1 MTKWKRLRRRKERK
15 RTEELRGSKAE
26 EKPEEQTFR
35 LKQERERVEFEK
47 QLALTESEKTSGNIQ
62 YSQETEK
69 LDNTKNSKPTTIL
82 AQIPRYAYLLA
93 IFALLSG
100 VFFPLITPGIPF
112 DHVIQG
118 VATLFLGLAGGILLF
133 KATTSDNR
141 RGILIAIGFALIT
154 ICLVLVYHIK
164 ETFTS
169 LYF

>member
-1 MTKWKRLRRRKERK
+1 MTKWKRLRKLREKK
-15 RTEELRGSKAE
+15 RFEAEVLRPKAE
-26 EKPEEQTFR
+26 GEEVKQTDPEKISHNIQQS
-35 LKQERERVEFEK
+35 QEIEK
-47 QLALTESEKTSGNIQ
+47 LESAKTS
-62 YSQETEK
+62 
-69 LDNTKNSKPTTIL
+69 NTATIL

-141 RGILIAIGFALIT
+141 RGILIAIGFALIA
-154 ICLVLVYHIK
+154 ISLALIYHIQ
-164 ETFTS
+164 ETFS
-169 LYF
+169 SFYL

>member
-1 MTKWKRLRRRKERK
+1 MTKWKRLRKLREKK
-15 RTEELRGSKAE
+15 RFEAEVLRPKAE
-26 EKPEEQTFR
+26 GEEVKQTEPEKI
-35 LKQERERVEFEK
+35 
-47 QLALTESEKTSGNIQ
+47 SENHQ
-62 YSQETEK
+62 QSQKIEK

-118 VATLFLGLAGGILLF
+118 VATLFLGLVGGILLF
-133 KATTSDNR
+133 KATTLDNR
-141 RGILIAIGFALIT
+141 RGILIAIGFALIA
-154 ICLVLVYHIK
+154 ICLVLIYHIR
-164 ETFTS
+164 ESFSS